1 MARADGS
8 VIIGAEIDDKEA
20 QAKLDK
26 LKEEIDGLSSGLK
39 KKNEEI
45 NAAVKKRDKLLEAV
59 RKKEAAYNAAKEKT
73 QLAMGEKLPLTSEIE
88 ETRKKMAEA
97 SAEAEQHRQEW
108 IRGIVGADRD
118 QSAAEG
124 RLSALKQKLSD
135 LEANAKKYDAAISRA
150 AQAESVAKNELEE
163 IENAATN
170 AKNNVLKLQEDADK
184 MAENLEKAKDEAGG
198 CAKRLSRAKDETREI
213 SLAAEAASKRMDQ
226 LTNRIKALARR
237 VLVFSL
243 ITKALNSLKNYM
255 WEAIKTNEDA
265 MASIAKLKGALMT
278 LAQPIV
284 NAVIPAF
291 TVLVD
296 VITRVVN
303 AISRLLSML
312 FGTTAEESAK
322 AAENLYNQKKALD
335 GVGSAAKKAGKSLAS
350 FDEINKLSANESSG
364 GGSGGGSSSGQIV
377 PDFKS
382 VVSDSLSAILELFT
396 GAVLLSLGAIL
407 AFSGANVPLGL
418 SLMALGALAMWDAV
432 STNWDVINNLLQGA
446 IGDAVAITSTVL
458 LAFGALLAFS
468 GANIPLG
475 IGMILAGAIGL
486 AAVVAANWD
495 TMQDTI
501 AESIG
506 KVLTVI
512 GAGLMVIGAILAFSG
527 ANVALGI
534 GMMVAGAAVL
544 AVGSVALNW
553 DAITSNVQ
561 TAIGKILQ
569 IAGASLLVLGLLFVI
584 TGVSFPLGLGLM
596 AAGGAALGVG
606 TAILN
611 WDAIREKFSEVLNSI
626 KQWWNSNC
634 AKYFTKEHWANLGQR
649 IIDGLLSGLKSAFE
663 AVKTWVSNAVDWVK
677 SQFTGAKSAASVTPN
692 GFNSASGNSQQ
703 ANFPI
708 IQSIPA
714 LARGAVIPPNREFL
728 AVLGDQRSGNNYEV
742 PDAKLRQLLR
752 EELSA
757 LGGKNEAVLVLDR
770 DVLGRVVYQLNK
782 AEGNRI
788 GVSLTGV

>member
-1 MARADGS
+1 MADGS
-8 VIIGAEIDDKEA
+8 VIIGAEIDDKQA
-20 QAKLDK
+20 QTEFNRLSKKIDALNNKIADKKQEKMPLVEQTKQLAANLDAAKAKLDQMQSG
-26 LKEEIDGLSSGLK
+26 KEFFTAES
-39 KKNEEI
+39 
-45 NAAVKKRDKLLEAV
+45 VKEQERTVKSLQ
-59 RKKEAAYNAAKEKT
+59 KE
-73 QLAMGEKLPLTSEIE
+73 
-88 ETRKKMAEA
+88 
-97 SAEAEQHRQEW
+97 
-108 IRGIVGADRD
+108 
-118 QSAAEG
+118 
-124 RLSALKQKLSD
+124 
-135 LEANAKKYDAAISRA
+135 YDAADKS
-150 AQAESVAKNELEE
+150 
-163 IENAATN
+163 
-170 AKNNVLKLQEDADK
+170 LQNMDK
-184 MAENLEKAKDEAGG
+184 AIQNDTTALNRMKDEAGG
-198 CAKRLSRAKDETREI
+198 YAERLAQAKNETRGI
-213 SLAAEAASKRMDQ
+213 SPAAEAASKHMEQ
-226 LTNRIKALARR
+226 FTNRIKVLARR

-243 ITKALNSLKNYM
+243 ITKALRSLKDYM
-255 WEAIKTNEDA
+255 WSAIQTNEDA
-265 MASIAKLKGALMT
+265 MASIAKLKAALMT

-284 NAVIPAF
+284 NVVIPAF

-322 AAENLYNQKKALD
+322 AAENLYEQQKALK
-335 GVGSAAKKAGKSLAS
+335 GVGSAAKKAKGSLAS
-350 FDEINKLSANESSG
+350 FDEINKLSSDSS
-364 GGSGGGSSSGQIV
+364 GSGGGSSSGVV
-377 PDFKS
+377 PDFKNM
-382 VVSDSLSAILELFT
+382 VSSSLSALLELFT
-396 GAVLLSLGAIL
+396 GAALLSIGAIL

-418 SLMALGALAMWDAV
+418 SLMALGALAIWDAV
-432 STNWDVINNLLQGA
+432 STNWDVIRNLLRGA

-458 LAFGALLAFS
+458 LVFGALLAFS
-468 GANIPLG
+468 GANIPVG

-486 AAVVAANWD
+486 AEVTAANWD
-495 TMQDTI
+495 TMRDTL

-512 GAGLMVIGAILAFSG
+512 GASLLVIGAILAFSG
-527 ANVALGI
+527 VKVALGI

-544 AVGSVALNW
+544 AVGSAALNW

-569 IAGASLLVLGLLFVI
+569 IAGASLLVLGLLFVL
-584 TGVSFPLGLGLM
+584 TGVKIPLGLGLM

-606 TAILN
+606 EAILN
-611 WDAIREKFSEVLNSI
+611 WDAIKEKFAEVWSGI

-634 AKYFTKEHWANLGQR
+634 AKYFTKEHWANLGQS
-649 IIDGLLSGLKSAFE
+649 IIDGFLNGLKSAFE
-663 AVKTWVSNAVDWVK
+663 AVKTWVSGAVNWIK
-677 SQFTGAKSAASVTPN
+677 SQFSGAKAEVSSAGGSFA
-692 GFNSASGNSQQ
+692 SASGGSRQS
-703 ANFPI
+703 ASFPI
-708 IQSIPA
+708 SVNTIPA

-757 LGGKNEAVLVLDR
+757 LGGKNEAVLMLDR

>member
-1 MARADGS
+1 MAQADGS
-8 VIIGAEIDDKEA
+8 VIIGAEIDDKQA
-20 QAKLDK
+20 QAELNRLSKKIDALNNKIADKKQEKMPLVEQTKQLAANLDAAKAKLDQMQSG
-26 LKEEIDGLSSGLK
+26 KEFF
-39 KKNEEI
+39 
-45 NAAVKKRDKLLEAV
+45 
-59 RKKEAAYNAAKEKT
+59 
-73 QLAMGEKLPLTSEIE
+73 P
-88 ETRKKMAEA
+88 
-97 SAEAEQHRQEW
+97 
-108 IRGIVGADRD
+108 
-118 QSAAEG
+118 
-124 RLSALKQKLSD
+124 
-135 LEANAKKYDAAISRA
+135 
-150 AQAESVAKNELEE
+150 AESVKEQER
-163 IENAATN
+163 TV
-170 AKNNVLKLQEDADK
+170 KSLQKEYDTADK
-184 MAENLEKAKDEAGG
+184 SLQNMDKAIQNDTTALNRMKDEAGG
-198 CAKRLSRAKDETREI
+198 YAERLAQAKNETRGI
-213 SLAAEAASKRMDQ
+213 SPAAEAASKHMEQ
-226 LTNRIKALARR
+226 FTNRIKVLARR

-243 ITKALNSLKNYM
+243 ITKALRSLKDYM
-255 WEAIKTNEDA
+255 WSAIQTNEDA
-265 MASIAKLKGALMT
+265 MASIAKLKAALMT

-284 NAVIPAF
+284 NVVIPAF

-322 AAENLYNQKKALD
+322 AAENLYEQQKALK
-335 GVGSAAKKAGKSLAS
+335 GVGSAAKKAKGSLAS
-350 FDEINKLSANESSG
+350 FDEINKLSSDSSG
-364 GGSGGGSSSGQIV
+364 GGGGGSSSGVV
-377 PDFKS
+377 PDFKNM
-382 VVSDSLSAILELFT
+382 VSSSLSALLELFT
-396 GAVLLSLGAIL
+396 GAALLSLGAIL

-432 STNWDVINNLLQGA
+432 STNWDVIKNLLRGA

-468 GANIPLG
+468 GTNIPLG

-486 AAVVAANWD
+486 AAVAAANWD
-495 TMQDTI
+495 TMRDTL

-512 GAGLMVIGAILAFSG
+512 GASLLVIGAILAFSG
-527 ANVALGI
+527 VKVALGI

-544 AVGSVALNW
+544 AVGSAALNW

-561 TAIGKILQ
+561 TAIGKIFQ
-569 IAGASLLVLGLLFVI
+569 IAGASLLVLGLLFVL
-584 TGVSFPLGLGLM
+584 TGVKIPLGLGLM

-606 TAILN
+606 EAILN
-611 WDAIREKFSEVLNSI
+611 WDAIKEKFAEVWSGI
-626 KQWWNSNC
+626 KQWWTSNC
-634 AKYFTKEHWANLGQR
+634 AKYFTKEHWANLGQS
-649 IIDGLLSGLKSAFE
+649 IIDGFLNGLKSAFE
-663 AVKTWVSNAVDWVK
+663 AVKTWVSSAVNWIK
-677 SQFTGAKSAASVTPN
+677 SQFSGAKAEVSSAGGSFT
-692 GFNSASGNSQQ
+692 SASGGSRQS
-703 ANFPI
+703 ASFPVAVNTV
-708 IQSIPA
+708 PA

-757 LGGKNEAVLVLDR
+757 LGGKSEAVLMLDR

>member
-1 MARADGS
+1 MADGA
-8 VIIGAEIDDKEA
+8 VIIVAEIDDKQA
-20 QAKLDK
+20 QTELNRLSKKIDDLNNKIADKKQEKMPLVEQTKQLAANLDAAKAKLDQMQSG
-26 LKEEIDGLSSGLK
+26 KEFFTAES
-39 KKNEEI
+39 
-45 NAAVKKRDKLLEAV
+45 VKEQERTVKSLQ
-59 RKKEAAYNAAKEKT
+59 KE
-73 QLAMGEKLPLTSEIE
+73 
-88 ETRKKMAEA
+88 
-97 SAEAEQHRQEW
+97 
-108 IRGIVGADRD
+108 
-118 QSAAEG
+118 
-124 RLSALKQKLSD
+124 
-135 LEANAKKYDAAISRA
+135 YDAADKS
-150 AQAESVAKNELEE
+150 
-163 IENAATN
+163 
-170 AKNNVLKLQEDADK
+170 LQNMDK
-184 MAENLEKAKDEAGG
+184 AIQNDTTALNRMKDEAGG
-198 CAKRLSRAKDETREI
+198 YAERLSQAKNETRGI
-213 SLAAEAASKRMDQ
+213 SPAAEAASKHMEQ
-226 LTNRIKALARR
+226 FTNRIKVLARR

-243 ITKALNSLKNYM
+243 ITKALRSLKDYM
-255 WEAIKTNEDA
+255 WSAIQTNEDA
-265 MASIAKLKGALMT
+265 MASIAKLKAAIMT

-284 NAVIPAF
+284 NVVIPAF

-303 AISRLLSML
+303 AISRLLSIL

-322 AAENLYNQKKALD
+322 SAENLYEQQKALK
-335 GVGSAAKKAGKSLAS
+335 GVGSAAKKAKGSLAS
-350 FDEINKLSANESSG
+350 FDEINKLSSDSSG
-364 GGSGGGSSSGQIV
+364 GGGGASGGVV
-377 PDFKS
+377 PDFKNM
-382 VVSDSLSAILELFT
+382 VSSSLSALLELFT
-396 GAVLLSLGAIL
+396 GSALLSMGAIL

-432 STNWDVINNLLQGA
+432 STNWDVIKNLLRGA

-458 LAFGALLAFS
+458 LVFGALLAFS
-468 GANIPLG
+468 GTNIPLG

-486 AAVVAANWD
+486 AAVTAANWD
-495 TMQDTI
+495 TMRDTL

-512 GAGLMVIGAILAFSG
+512 GASLLVIGAILAFSG
-527 ANVALGI
+527 VKVALGI

-544 AVGSVALNW
+544 AVGSAALNW

-569 IAGASLLVLGLLFVI
+569 IVGASLLVLGLLFVL
-584 TGVSFPLGLGLM
+584 TGVKIPLGLGLM

-606 TAILN
+606 EAILN
-611 WDAIREKFSEVLNSI
+611 WDAIKEKFAEVWSGI

-634 AKYFTKEHWANLGQR
+634 AKYFKKEHWANLGQS
-649 IIDGLLSGLKSAFE
+649 IIDGFLNGLKSAFD
-663 AVKTWVSNAVDWVK
+663 AVKTWVSSAVNWIK
-677 SQFTGAKSAASVTPN
+677 SQFSGAKAEVSSAGGSFASVS
-692 GFNSASGNSQQ
+692 GGARQSAS
-703 ANFPI
+703 FPI
-708 IQSIPA
+708 AVNTIPA

-757 LGGKNEAVLVLDR
+757 LGGKSEAVLMLDR

>member
-1 MARADGS
+1 MSDGS
-8 VIIGAEIDDKEA
+8 LIIGAEIDDKQA
-20 QAKLDK
+20 QIELNRLSKKIDDLNNKIADKKQERMPLVEQTKQLAANLDAAKVKLDQMQSG
-26 LKEEIDGLSSGLK
+26 KEF
-39 KKNEEI
+39 
-45 NAAVKKRDKLLEAV
+45 
-59 RKKEAAYNAAKEKT
+59 YT
-73 QLAMGEKLPLTSEIE
+73 
-88 ETRKKMAEA
+88 
-97 SAEAEQHRQEW
+97 
-108 IRGIVGADRD
+108 
-118 QSAAEG
+118 
-124 RLSALKQKLSD
+124 
-135 LEANAKKYDAAISRA
+135 
-150 AQAESVAKNELEE
+150 AESVKEQERTVKSLQKEY
-163 IENAATN
+163 AA
-170 AKNNVLKLQEDADK
+170 ADK
-184 MAENLEKAKDEAGG
+184 NLQNMDNAIQRDTTALNRMKDEAGG
-198 CAKRLSRAKDETREI
+198 YAERLAKAKNETRGI
-213 SLAAEAASKRMDQ
+213 SPAAEAASKHMEQ
-226 LTNRIKALARR
+226 FTNRIKVLARR

-243 ITKALNSLKNYM
+243 ITKALRSLKDYM
-255 WEAIKTNEDA
+255 WSAIQTNEDA
-265 MASIAKLKGALMT
+265 MASIAKLKAAIMT

-284 NAVIPAF
+284 NVVIPAF

-322 AAENLYNQKKALD
+322 SAENLYEQQKALK
-335 GVGSAAKKAGKSLAS
+335 GVGSAAKKAKGSLAS
-350 FDEINKLSANESSG
+350 FDEINKLSSDSSG
-364 GGSGGGSSSGQIV
+364 GGGGASGGVV
-377 PDFKS
+377 PDFKNM
-382 VVSDSLSAILELFT
+382 VSSSLSALLELFT
-396 GAVLLSLGAIL
+396 GSALLSLGAIL

-432 STNWDVINNLLQGA
+432 STNWDVIKNLLRGA

-458 LAFGALLAFS
+458 LVFGALLAFS
-468 GANIPLG
+468 GTNIPLG

-486 AAVVAANWD
+486 AAVTAANWD
-495 TMQDTI
+495 TMRDTL

-512 GAGLMVIGAILAFSG
+512 GASLLVIGAILAFSG
-527 ANVALGI
+527 VKVALGI

-544 AVGSVALNW
+544 AVGSAALNW

-569 IAGASLLVLGLLFVI
+569 IVGASLLALGLLFVL
-584 TGVSFPLGLGLM
+584 TGVKIPLGLGLM

-606 TAILN
+606 EAILN
-611 WDAIREKFSEVLNSI
+611 WDAIKEKFAEVWSGI

-634 AKYFTKEHWANLGQR
+634 AKYFKKEHWANLGQS
-649 IIDGLLSGLKSAFE
+649 IIDGFLNGLKSAFD
-663 AVKTWVSNAVDWVK
+663 AVKTWVSSAVNWIK
-677 SQFTGAKSAASVTPN
+677 SQFSGAKAEVSSAGGSFSSVS
-692 GFNSASGNSQQ
+692 GGARQSAS
-703 ANFPI
+703 FPI
-708 IQSIPA
+708 AVNTIPA

-728 AVLGDQRSGNNYEV
+728 AVLGDQQSGNNYEV

-757 LGGKNEAVLVLDR
+757 LGGKSEAVLMLDR